1 MGEPVEQLHGQVAL
15 VTGAGR
21 GIGRELAVGL
31 ARAGMNV
38 GLVGRTRATLDDAL
52 RACAMAGAKA
62 VAVPADVT
70 RRDGVRAAVST
81 VERDLG
87 PIDLLVNSA
96 GLVDPAEVRAWEADP
111 DAWWRV
117 VEVNLRG
124 PFLLCHAVL
133 PGMVSRGAGRLV
145 NLNSGMGT
153 RPVPAYSAYSV
164 SKAALMHLSD
174 NLAEPLTPYGVRVF
188 DLSPGTVQ
196 TDMTASMPML
206 RDREAWMP
214 AERVV
219 DAVVAIAGGHL
230 DPLAGRF
237 IHIAHDDLETLL
249 ARAAQITA
257 VNARTLRLRPYG
269 PDDPL
274 A

>member
-1 MGEPVEQLHGQVAL
+1 MEQLSGQVAL
-15 VTGAGR
+15 ITGAGR
-21 GIGRELAVGL
+21 GIGRALAVGL

-52 RACAMAGAKA
+52 RACALAGAKA

-96 GLVDPAEVRAWEADP
+96 GRVDPAEVPAWEADP

-124 PFLLCHAVL
+124 PFLLCQSVL
-133 PGMVSRGAGRLV
+133 PGMVSRGRGRLV

-153 RPVPAYSAYSV
+153 RPVPPYSAYSV
-164 SKAALMHLSD
+164 SKGALMHLSD
-174 NLAEPLTPYGVRVF
+174 NLAEPLAQHGVGVF
-188 DLSPGTVQ
+188 DLSPGTVL

-206 RDREAWMP
+206 RDRDAAWIP
-214 AERVV
+214 ADRVV
-219 DAVVAIAGGHL
+219 DAVVTIAEGRL
-230 DPLAGRF
+230 DPLSGRF

-257 VNARTLRLRPYG
+257 SDARTLRLRPYG

-274 A
+274 G